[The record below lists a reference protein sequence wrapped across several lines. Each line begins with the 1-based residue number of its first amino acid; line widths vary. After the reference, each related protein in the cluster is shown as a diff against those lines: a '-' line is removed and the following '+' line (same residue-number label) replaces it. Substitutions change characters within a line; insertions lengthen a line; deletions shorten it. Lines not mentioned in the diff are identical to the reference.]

1 MRLLFVMENFTQGGV
16 ERVSLQLLK
25 GLQASGQHQLLVLCQ
40 QAHGEMLE
48 AYAML
53 APITAF
59 GSSYLAFRRAVVK
72 FSPDVILFTKGGL
85 SRFGLVV
92 PGRCK
97 QVAVQHVPIKLPDS
111 PWLKNL
117 LRQYAARLLY
127 WRLAK
132 VVCVSDGIKADLVQ
146 HNIAPAA
153 VLQRI
158 YNPVLDSSIQAL
170 ALAHPVEQHNYFV
183 CVGRLHYQKGY
194 DNLLQIVTEVK
205 QAGHAIKVLILGDG
219 PERQQ
224 LTADISA
231 LGLTDNVV
239 LLGNVANPYPYLK
252 AAKALLLPSRWEGL
266 PTVLVEAAALNA
278 QIVAFDCPHGPAE
291 LSQHGQRGFLIAP
304 GDNKAF
310 ARAIMA
316 IIDGQRHLMADTTD
330 FQVDA
335 ATANY
340 LALFT
345 QLVQR

>member
-1 MRLLFVMENFTQGGV
+1 MFVLENFAQGGV

-40 QAHGEMLE
+40 QAQGEMLD
-48 AYAML
+48 AYAEL
-53 APITAF
+53 APITPFA
-59 GSSYLAFRRAVVK
+59 SSFRTFRQAVIG
-72 FSPDVILFTKGGL
+72 FAPDVILFTKGGL
-85 SRFGLVV
+85 SRFGLVA

-127 WRLAK
+127 RRLDK
-132 VVCVSDGIKADLVQ
+132 VICVSDGIKTDLIQ
-146 HNIAPAA
+146 HKIAPAA
-153 VLQRI
+153 QLQRI

-170 ALAHPVEQHNYFV
+170 SLAQPVEQQNYFV

-205 QAGHAIKVLILGDG
+205 QAGHAIQVLILGDG
-219 PERQQ
+219 PARQQ
-224 LTADISA
+224 LSADISA

-266 PTVLVEAAALNA
+266 PTVLVEAAALNT
-278 QIVAFDCPHGPAE
+278 QTVAFDCPHGPAE
-291 LSQHGQRGFLIAP
+291 LSQQGRCGFLIAP
-304 GDNKAF
+304 GDNAAF
-310 ARAIMA
+310 AKAIMA
-316 IIDGQRHLMADTTD
+316 IINGQQHKMADTTA
-330 FQVDA
+330 FEVDA

-340 LALFT
+340 LALFER
-345 QLVQR
+345 LVQR